1 MYGKWVEV
9 NGIKCQ
15 GMTEARACKILQ
27 SITTTKRGKVITTPF
42 GRYTP
47 DFDCGDFFVEVKGP
61 HTWMVALGLASILEN
76 ARNPAL
82 AKKSDTSL
90 KKMCWV
96 NDNIKPVV
104 VFVDQTQA
112 RKGQNDYEEPNH
124 GLDVFKGLPQTFG
137 EYVYAKNNLSG
148 VMCS

>member
-9 NGIKCQ
+9 GGIKCQ
-15 GMTEARACKILQ
+15 GMTEARACEVLQ
-27 SITTTKRGKVITTPF
+27 SIIVVNRGRAISTPY
-42 GRYTP
+42 GKYTP
-47 DFDCGDFFVEVKGP
+47 DFDCGNFFVEVKGP

-76 ARNPAL
+76 ARNPDL
-82 AKKSDTSL
+82 AKKTDNSL

-96 NDNIKPVV
+96 NDNIKPVI

-124 GLDVFKGLPQTFG
+124 GLDVFKGLPQAFG
-137 EYVYAKNNLSG
+137 DYVYAKNNLSRI
-148 VMCS
+148 MCS